1 MKTRLNKRLG
11 RPTKEQ
17 AAIRDLGQIVRK
29 QEAEIDS
36 LLNTIKD
43 RDHAIVGYKA
53 VISYLEFQHGLK
65 ESQG

>member
-1 MKTRLNKRLG
+1 MTRLNKKG

-29 QEAEIDS
+29 QEGEIDRLREHLEERNNS
-36 LLNTIKD
+36 I
-43 RDHAIVGYKA
+43 IGYKA
-53 VISYLEFQHGLK
+53 VVSYLEFQLGMK

>member
-1 MKTRLNKRLG
+1 MTRLNKKG

-29 QEAEIDS
+29 QEGEIDR
-36 LLNTIKD
+36 LREHLEEENN
-43 RDHAIVGYKA
+43 AIIGYKA
-53 VISYLEFQHGLK
+53 VISYLEFQLGMK